1 MKARETIMNKRI
13 FTAALTGAIHTPS
26 MSPYLPITPQ
36 QLIEEA
42 VRVYDAGGAVA
53 HVHVRDP
60 KTGLP
65 NADQSTFREI
75 AEEVKRR
82 CDIIL
87 CFTTGGKLGE
97 SVENRVRVASS
108 LKPELTSLNA
118 GSLNFALFHIA
129 DRVSEWKYEWEK
141 PYLEGTEDFIFPNTF
156 KTMRQYL
163 DIIYANGAKPEFE
176 IYDAGM
182 INNVAFLIEKGIVKR
197 PVYLQ
202 FVMGI
207 LGGIPAT
214 LENLVF
220 LVDAARK
227 QIGEF
232 QFSVCAAGRYQIPMC
247 TGSLILGGHARVGL
261 EDSLYVSKGVLAKSS
276 AEQVAKIVRIAKE
289 LGIDAATPDEARQIL
304 GLKGSSRVGF

>member
-1 MKARETIMNKRI
+1 MNKRI

-42 VRVYDAGGAVA
+42 VRVSEAGGAVA

-60 KTGLP
+60 RTGLP
-65 NADQSTFREI
+65 NADQSIYRQI

-97 SVENRVRVASS
+97 PVENRVRVASN

-129 DRVSEWKYEWEK
+129 GQVQEWKHEWEK

-163 DIIYANGAKPEFE
+163 EIIYANGAKPEFE
-176 IYDAGM
+176 IYDTGM
-182 INNVAFLIEKGIVKR
+182 INNLAFLLQKGIAQR

-202 FVMGI
+202 FVLGI

-220 LVDAARK
+220 LVDTARK

-232 QFSVCAAGRYQIPMC
+232 QFSVCAAGRHQIPMC
-247 TGSLILGGHARVGL
+247 TGSLIMGGHARVGL
-261 EDSLYVSKGVLAKSS
+261 EDSLYVSKGVLEKSS
-276 AEQVAKIVRIAKE
+276 AEQVAKIVKIAAE
-289 LGIDAATPDEARQIL
+289 LGLEPATPDEARKIL
-304 GLKGSSRVGF
+304 GLKGIAQVNF

>member
-1 MKARETIMNKRI
+1 MNKRI

-42 VRVYDAGGAVA
+42 VRVHAAGGAVA
-53 HVHVRDP
+53 HIHVRDP
-60 KTGLP
+60 QTGLP
-65 NADQSTFREI
+65 NADQSIYREI
-75 AEEVKRR
+75 ADAVKRR

-97 SVENRVRVASS
+97 QAENRVRVASN
-108 LKPELTSLNA
+108 LRPELTSLNT

-129 DRVSEWKYEWEK
+129 GQVSEWKYEWEK
-141 PYLEGTEDFIFPNTF
+141 AYLEGTEDFIFPNTF

-163 DIIYANGAKPEFE
+163 EIIYASGATPEFE

-182 INNVAFLIEKGIVKR
+182 INNLAFLLQNGTAKR

-220 LVDAARK
+220 LVDTARR

-232 QFSVCAAGRYQIPMC
+232 QFSVCAAGRHQIPMC

-261 EDSLYVSKGVLAKSS
+261 EDSLFVSKGVLAKSS
-276 AEQVAKIVRIAKE
+276 ADQIAKIIRIAGE
-289 LGIDAATPDEARQIL
+289 LGIEPATPDEARQIL
-304 GLKGSSRVGF
+304 GLKGLDQVNF

>member
-1 MKARETIMNKRI
+1 MNKRI

-26 MSPYLPITPQ
+26 MSPYLPVTPEQ
-36 QLIEEA
+36 IIEEA
-42 VRVYDAGGAVA
+42 VRVSEAGGAVA
-53 HVHVRDP
+53 HVHVRNP
-60 KTGLP
+60 QTGLP
-65 NADQSTFREI
+65 NADQSIYRQI

-82 CDIIL
+82 CNIIL

-97 SVENRVRVASS
+97 PVENRVRVASN

-129 DRVSEWKYEWEK
+129 GQVKEWKHEWEK

-163 DIIYANGAKPEFE
+163 EIIYANGARPEFE
-176 IYDAGM
+176 IYDTGM
-182 INNVAFLIEKGIVKR
+182 INNLAFLLQKGIAQR

-220 LVDAARK
+220 LVDTARK

-232 QFSVCAAGRYQIPMC
+232 QFSVCAAGRHQIPMC
-247 TGSLILGGHARVGL
+247 TGALIMGGHARVGL
-261 EDSLYVSKGVLAKSS
+261 EDSLYLGKGVLAKSS
-276 AEQVAKIVRIAKE
+276 AEQVAKIVKIARE
-289 LGIDAATPDEARQIL
+289 LGLEPATPDEARTIL
-304 GLKGSSRVGF
+304 GLKGIAHVNF